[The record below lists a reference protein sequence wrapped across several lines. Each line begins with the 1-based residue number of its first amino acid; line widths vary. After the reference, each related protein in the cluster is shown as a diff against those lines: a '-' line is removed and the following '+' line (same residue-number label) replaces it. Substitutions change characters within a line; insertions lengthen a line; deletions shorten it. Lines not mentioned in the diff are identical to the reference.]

1 MSVELINVTEWHS
14 SILCFYTCAGVRKTV
29 SADLIAYSAL
39 EQPVLEPV
47 PWMEEGASHN
57 LTCKVP
63 AVAPARNLTVTLG
76 RGAET
81 LRAGT
86 FEHDADLSPHQVQ
99 VTQRITARRRHHGQN
114 VTCQAELSLEPH
126 GPRLSSAAA
135 PAALAVYAFPE
146 DPELNVTTHLEVNE
160 TANATCTIRTFFP
173 EARFA
178 LSLDGQPLPA
188 SVSEEGHRAVAE
200 LALPRPGAF
209 EVLCTGSVG
218 PQERQARATVHVHS
232 ECRGAR
238 PEPGGAG
245 YPEPAPL
252 PSRPGVASRPAA
264 AMPRRGR
271 LALPLATMLLAL
283 FGRAAPGAAG
293 SSFAV
298 VVAGPETVP
307 YGEAALVNCS
317 TTCPAAEAAGG
328 LETSLAKGSLE
339 QGPGWLAV
347 RLHNVTE
354 PRARLLC
361 YFTCF
366 GQRKTAA
373 LTLMAYRF
381 PDPYLAISEPNA
393 SLHEPVAVECS
404 TAPSQPPG
412 LQLWLRSSRGAQVS
426 GTEGHVLLNLTA
438 HEEDDGLEFVCE
450 AELPV
455 GNQTLQK
462 KSAPAK
468 LSVFYGPRMDEAGC
482 PQQQTWTEGREAAL
496 RCSARGNPPPHVEC
510 ARDGRPFPV
519 AQPQPAARAHA
530 GTYRCRAANRLGDA
544 GRTVEVLV
552 EYYEFPVLPAVLVTM
567 AVLAFACAAGVG
579 YGFYHHKKK
588 IRRYKLQERQ
598 RQMEMQPMVGR
609 SPEAAAP
616 NGSAP
621 AAGP

>member
-1 MSVELINVTEWHS
+1 RGWAEPRPPFPGLCASAGAAAPEASLSIEPAVPVVQHGGSIRLACRTTCPDPAAKGNLETSSLKRNFQSGPGEMSVELINVTEWHS
-14 SILCFYTCAGVRKTV
+14 RRPRSRVPSPPGSPAG
-29 SADLIAYSAL
+29 AL

-135 PAALAVYAFPE
+135 PAALAVYGE
-146 DPELNVTTHLEVNE
+146 
-160 TANATCTIRTFFP
+160 
-173 EARFA
+173 
-178 LSLDGQPLPA
+178 PLT
-188 SVSEEGHRAVAE
+188 SK
-200 LALPRPGAF
+200 PG
-209 EVLCTGSVG
+209 
-218 PQERQARATVHVHS
+218 R
-232 ECRGAR
+232 
-238 PEPGGAG
+238 
-245 YPEPAPL
+245 
-252 PSRPGVASRPAA
+252 
-264 AMPRRGR
+264 
-271 LALPLATMLLAL
+271 
-283 FGRAAPGAAG
+283 
-293 SSFAV
+293 
-298 VVAGPETVP
+298 
-307 YGEAALVNCS
+307 
-317 TTCPAAEAAGG
+317 
-328 LETSLAKGSLE
+328 
-339 QGPGWLAV
+339 
-347 RLHNVTE
+347 E
-354 PRARLLC
+354 PRAVGCDASEPEWEPGLVGCSAGDPEREPHLACRWDGTTVLPP
-361 YFTCF
+361 
-366 GQRKTAA
+366 AA
-373 LTLMAYRF
+373 GF

-552 EYYEFPVLPAVLVTM
+552 ECECRRSPARRDVLGGMRRGCTRAGCTGAGCRWDALGRDVGEMHRGRMQVGCTGEGCNGLGCNGAGCT
-567 AVLAFACAAGVG
+567 GVG
-579 YGFYHHKKK
+579 CRWDALGKDA
-588 IRRYKLQERQ
+588 
-598 RQMEMQPMVGR
+598 MGWDAVGWD
-609 SPEAAAP
+609 AP
-616 NGSAP
+616 GWDAP
-621 AAGP
+621 GRDAGGMCWGRM

>member
-1 MSVELINVTEWHS
+1 MPGEALINVTEWHS

-135 PAALAVYAFPE
+135 PAALAVYGEPLPA
-146 DPELNVTTHLEVNE
+146 VNE

-232 ECRGAR
+232 ECRQRVRGGRGQRRVLRSAPR
-238 PEPGGAG
+238 AGTLGPDAWAPGGDG
-245 YPEPAPL
+245 G
-252 PSRPGVASRPAA
+252 PGHP
-264 AMPRRGR
+264 
-271 LALPLATMLLAL
+271 
-283 FGRAAPGAAG
+283 
-293 SSFAV
+293 
-298 VVAGPETVP
+298 
-307 YGEAALVNCS
+307 
-317 TTCPAAEAAGG
+317 
-328 LETSLAKGSLE
+328 
-339 QGPGWLAV
+339 GPGWRWRWVCPGSA
-347 RLHNVTE
+347 
-354 PRARLLC
+354 
-361 YFTCF
+361 
-366 GQRKTAA
+366 
-373 LTLMAYRF
+373 
-381 PDPYLAISEPNA
+381 DP
-393 SLHEPVAVECS
+393 
-404 TAPSQPPG
+404 PP
-412 LQLWLRSSRGAQVS
+412 
-426 GTEGHVLLNLTA
+426 
-438 HEEDDGLEFVCE
+438 
-450 AELPV
+450 LP
-455 GNQTLQK
+455 
-462 KSAPAK
+462 AD
-468 LSVFYGPRMDEAGC
+468 GPRMDEAGC

-544 GRTVEVLV
+544 GH
-552 EYYEFPVLPAVLVTM
+552 YEFPVLPAVLVTM